1 MKPVSMRLLSQQLAS
16 PQFQEPA
23 EVVKWFGAMQGQ
35 EYKAMRWAVS
45 MRTKKPSYQAF
56 EQAFNAGEI
65 VRTHL
70 FRTTWQLVAGEDLG
84 WMLSVCRD
92 KARAGLRGWMHTNGV
107 DISEREEKRISDILA
122 EAAAGKR
129 SVLKEE
135 LAEALRERDIEMD
148 EQHFSYHLRLAELS
162 GTLCS
167 GDLHPTKRT
176 LALVSEKVK
185 HPLLLDRD
193 EALALLARKYFRSH
207 GPATFEDFVWW
218 SGLNVNDCRRAMAVL
233 GDELVAVGGLGRE
246 GRRETVLLG
255 SEPMGAGGQVFYVH
269 RDARV
274 RGVRSG
280 GVLLLPAFDEYL
292 IGYKSRYVVLPPE
305 QAHRAHNQ
313 SGIFYH
319 VVALDGRIVGNWS
332 PAARDGGIDLFQT
345 GLRLP
350 EPALARQL
358 AAYRASVAPARRA
371 TKKAGRQGPAEA

>member
-1 MKPVSMRLLSQQLAS
+1 MNPVSMRMLSQQLAC
-16 PQFQEPA
+16 PQFKEPA
-23 EVVKWFGAMQGQ
+23 EVVSWFGAMQGQ
-35 EYKAMRWAVS
+35 EYKAMRWAVE
-45 MRTKKPSYQAF
+45 MRTKKPSYKAF
-56 EQAFNAGEI
+56 EKAFNAGKI

-70 FRTTWQLVAGEDLG
+70 FRTTWQLVAGEDLA
-84 WMLSVCRD
+84 WMLTVCRD

-107 DISEREEKRISDILA
+107 DISEREEKRISDIFA

-129 SVLKEE
+129 SVLKED
-135 LAEALRERDIEMD
+135 LAQALRERDIDMD
-148 EQHFSYHLRLAELS
+148 EQHLSYHLRLAELS
-162 GTLCS
+162 GLLCS

-185 HPLLLDRD
+185 QPLLLDRD

-218 SGLNVNDCRRAMAVL
+218 TGLNINDCRRAMASL
-233 GDELVAVGGLGRE
+233 GDELVPVRLQGRDCRRVGPVGE
-246 GRRETVLLG
+246 SVV
-255 SEPMGAGGQVFYVH
+255 PMRSQGGEFYVH
-269 RDARV
+269 REARV

-280 GVLLLPAFDEYL
+280 GVLLVPAFDEYL

-305 QAHRAHNQ
+305 MAHRAHNQ

-332 PAARDGGIDLFQT
+332 PTARDGGIDLFQT

-350 EPALARQL
+350 DPALARQL
-358 AAYRASVAPARRA
+358 ASYRASVSPSR
-371 TKKAGRQGPAEA
+371 

>member
-1 MKPVSMRLLSQQLAS
+1 MNPVSMRLLSQQLAS
-16 PQFQEPA
+16 PQFKEPA
-23 EVVKWFGAMQGQ
+23 EVVSWFGAMQAQ

-45 MRTKKPSYQAF
+45 MRTKKPSYKAF
-56 EQAFNAGEI
+56 EKAFNAGEI

-70 FRTTWQLVAGEDLG
+70 FRTTWQLIAGEDLR
-84 WMLSVCRD
+84 WMLDVCRD

-107 DISEREEKRISDILA
+107 DISAKEEARISGIFA
-122 EAAAGKR
+122 EVAAGRR

-135 LAEALRERDIEMD
+135 FAQALRERDIDMD
-148 EQHFSYHLRLAELS
+148 EQHLSYHLRLAELS
-162 GTLCS
+162 GLLCS

-185 HPLLLDRD
+185 HPLLLERD

-218 SGLNVNDCRRAMAVL
+218 SGLNVNDCRLAMAIL
-233 GDELVAVGGLGRE
+233 GEELVPVRLQ
-246 GRRETVLLG
+246 RRD
-255 SEPMGAGGQVFYVH
+255 FHVH
-269 RDARV
+269 KDARV
-274 RGVRSG
+274 RGFRSG
-280 GVLLLPAFDEYL
+280 GVLLIPAFDEYL

-332 PAARDGGIDLFQT
+332 PTARDGGIDLFQE
-345 GLRLP
+345 GLSLP
-350 EPALARQL
+350 AEALARQL
-358 AAYRASVAPARRA
+358 AAYRAFAIPG
-371 TKKAGRQGPAEA
+371 K

>member
-1 MKPVSMRLLSQQLAS
+1 MNPVSIRLLSQQLAS
-16 PQFQEPA
+16 PRFGEPA

-35 EYKAMRWAVS
+35 EYKAMRWAVE
-45 MRTKKPSYQAF
+45 MRTKRPSYQAF
-56 EQAFNAGEI
+56 EKAFNAGEI

-70 FRTTWQLVAGEDLG
+70 LRTTWQLVAGEDLG
-84 WMLSVCRD
+84 WMLTVCRD
-92 KARAGLRGWMHTNGV
+92 KALAGLRGWMHTNGV
-107 DISEREEKRISDILA
+107 DISAREEEHISGIFA
-122 EAAAGKR
+122 EIAEGRR

-135 LAEALRERDIEMD
+135 FAEGLRERGIDMD
-148 EQHFSYHLRLAELS
+148 EQHLSYHLRLAELA
-162 GTLCS
+162 GLLCS

-207 GPATFEDFVWW
+207 GPATQEDFVWW
-218 SGLNVNDCRRAMAVL
+218 SGLNVNDCRRAMAIL
-233 GDELVAVGGLGRE
+233 GDELVPIRQ
-246 GRRETVLLG
+246 RG
-255 SEPMGAGGQVFYVH
+255 SVFYVH
-269 RDARV
+269 RDARI
-274 RGVRSG
+274 RGFRSG

-305 QAHRAHNQ
+305 RAHRAHNQ

-332 PAARDGGIDLFQT
+332 PSARDGGIDLFEEC
-345 GLRLP
+345 LCLP

-358 AAYRASVAPARRA
+358 AAYRASVAPG
-371 TKKAGRQGPAEA
+371 K

>member
-1 MKPVSMRLLSQQLAS
+1 MWPVIPGKIRNLEKDSYLCGGEVFEMNLVSMRLLSQQLAS
-16 PQFQEPA
+16 PQFKEPA
-23 EVVKWFGAMQGQ
+23 EVVSWFGAMQAQ

-45 MRTKKPSYQAF
+45 MRTKKPSYKAF
-56 EQAFNAGEI
+56 EKAFNAGEI

-70 FRTTWQLVAGEDLG
+70 FRTTWQLIAGEDLG
-84 WMLSVCRD
+84 WMLDVCRD

-107 DISEREEKRISDILA
+107 DISAKEEARISGIFA
-122 EAAAGKR
+122 EVAAGKR

-135 LAEALRERDIEMD
+135 FAQALRERDIDMD
-148 EQHFSYHLRLAELS
+148 EQHLSYHLRLAELS
-162 GTLCS
+162 GLLCS

-218 SGLNVNDCRRAMAVL
+218 SGLNVNDCRRAMAIL
-233 GDELVAVGGLGRE
+233 GDELVPVRLQGRD
-246 GRRETVLLG
+246 
-255 SEPMGAGGQVFYVH
+255 FYA
-269 RDARV
+269 RKDARV
-274 RGVRSG
+274 RGYRSG
-280 GVLLLPAFDEYL
+280 GVLLIPAFDEYL

-332 PAARDGGIDLFQT
+332 PAARDGGIVLFQE
-345 GLRLP
+345 GLTLP
-350 EPALARQL
+350 PEALARQF
-358 AAYRASVAPARRA
+358 AAYRAFTAR
-371 TKKAGRQGPAEA
+371 GR